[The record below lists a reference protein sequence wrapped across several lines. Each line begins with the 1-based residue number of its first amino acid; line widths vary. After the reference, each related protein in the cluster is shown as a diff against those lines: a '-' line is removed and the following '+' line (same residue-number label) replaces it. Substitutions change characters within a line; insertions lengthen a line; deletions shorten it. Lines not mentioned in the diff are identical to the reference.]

1 MIKFLDNLN
10 LKIILLLGLFFRI
23 LATIFSKGYAFTDD
37 HFEVVELAQNILE
50 KGVVNSFPNIPK
62 GEAYIFNLIYIEI
75 HTLIFGICESVGLY
89 NPEGKMLVARLVHAL
104 FSMITI
110 YVGYRLTERL
120 SNRPNDAKI
129 VGLLLAIFWVF
140 PFLSVRDLRE
150 FACIPPMM
158 LGCYYACQIPPLKGA
173 TDASVEGCT
182 KQILLM
188 AWWFTVGFVFRYQM
202 IFVPF
207 VIGLWWIF
215 SKQNWQKAITFGIAF
230 GIFFMLTQGLFDYWI
245 WGNPL
250 ASLSTYATYNSNSA
264 NIALFPNGPWHR
276 YIGTVLGLFLG
287 FPALLLLAGYFKT
300 ATQSGNR
307 KMLFYA
313 SLLFFVFHSYYANK
327 QERFILP
334 FLPLFIM
341 LGVIGFRDIYEQY
354 ADKNWL
360 RGFTKFAVI
369 WFVILNTVL
378 LFLLSVT
385 YTKRSRVE
393 SMNYLRE
400 KGDLQNMLIQNYE
413 SSQPEAPFYLQKRY
427 DYFTIDTHEKM
438 AELPKEL
445 ISGKKTKPNYIILV
459 GNTDLEKRIVE
470 VKKVFPTMQHEI
482 DIEPSFVDNL
492 AYLMNPSHN
501 HNETFYIFKV
511 GTKEQRHKVRKTH
524 VEIE

>member
-1 MIKFLDNLN
+1 MTKFLNNLN
-10 LKIILLLGLFFRI
+10 LKKILLLGLFFRI
-23 LATIFSKGYAFTDD
+23 LAIIFSKGYAFTDD
-37 HFEVVELAQNILE
+37 HFEVIELAQNILE
-50 KGVVNSFPNIPK
+50 KGVANSFPNIPK

-75 HTLIFGICESVGLY
+75 HTLIFGLCESLGLY
-89 NPEGKMLVARLVHAL
+89 NPEGKMLVARLIHAL

-158 LGCYYACQIPPLKGA
+158 LGCYYACANDIK
-173 TDASVEGCT
+173 T

-188 AWWFTVGFVFRYQM
+188 AWWFTVGFVFRYQI

-207 VIGLWWIF
+207 VIGLWWLF
-215 SKQNWQKAITFGIAF
+215 SKQNWQKAIIFGMAF
-230 GIFFMLTQGLFDYWI
+230 GVFFMLTQGLFDYLT
-245 WGNPL
+245 WGNPF
-250 ASLSTYATYNSNSA
+250 ASLKTYATYNSDSA
-264 NIALFPNGPWHR
+264 NIALYPNGPWHR
-276 YIGTVLGLFLG
+276 YIGTVAGLFLG

-341 LGVIGFRDIYEQY
+341 LGIIGFRDLYKQY
-354 ADKNWL
+354 SSKNWL
-360 RGFTKFAVI
+360 RGFTKFSVI

-378 LFLLSVT
+378 LCILSVT

-400 KGDLQNMLIQNYE
+400 KGDLQNILIQNYE
-413 SSQPEAPFYLQKRY
+413 FSQPEAPFYLQKHY
-427 DYFTIDTHEKM
+427 DYFTVDTHEKM
-438 AELPKEL
+438 AELPQEL
-445 ISGKKTKPNYIILV
+445 NTGKKIKPNYIILV

-501 HNETFYIFKV
+501 HNETFYIFKI
-511 GTKEQRHKVRKTH
+511 H
-524 VEIE
+524 

>member
-1 MIKFLDNLN
+1 MTKFLNNLN
-10 LKIILLLGLFFRI
+10 LKTILFLGLFFRI

-37 HFEVVELAQNILE
+37 HFEVIELAQNILE
-50 KGVVNSFPNIPK
+50 KGVAKSFPNIPK

-89 NPEGKMLVARLVHAL
+89 NPEGKILVARLVHAL

-158 LGCYYACQIPPLKGA
+158 LGCYYACTKTLN
-173 TDASVEGCT
+173 T

-207 VIGLWWIF
+207 VIGLWWLF
-215 SKQNWQKAITFGIAF
+215 NKQNWQKALIFGIAF
-230 GIFFMLTQGLFDYWI
+230 GVFFMLTQGLFDYLT
-245 WGNPL
+245 WGNPF
-250 ASLSTYATYNSNSA
+250 ASLKTYATYNSDSA
-264 NIALFPNGPWHR
+264 NIALYPAGPWHR
-276 YIGTVLGLFLG
+276 YLGTVAGLFLG
-287 FPALLLLAGYFKT
+287 FPALLLVAGYFANVVGEDT
-300 ATQSGNR
+300 NHGATQSGNR

-334 FLPLFIM
+334 FLPLFII
-341 LGVIGFRDIYEQY
+341 LGVIGFRDIYEQNST
-354 ADKNWL
+354 KNWL

-413 SSQPEAPFYLQKRY
+413 SSQPEAPFYLQKHY
-427 DYFTIDTHEKM
+427 DYFMVDSHEKM

-459 GNTDLEKRIVE
+459 GNTDLEKRLIE
-470 VKKVFPTMQHEI
+470 VKKVFPTMQHEV

-501 HNETFYIFKV
+501 HNETFYIFKI
-511 GTKEQRHKVRKTH
+511 Q
-524 VEIE
+524 

>member
-1 MIKFLDNLN
+1 MTKLLDNLN
-10 LKIILLLGLFFRI
+10 LKKILFLGLFFRI

-37 HFEVVELAQNILE
+37 HFEVIELAQNILE
-50 KGVVNSFPNIPK
+50 KGVAKSFSYIPK

-75 HTLIFGICESVGLY
+75 HTLIFGLCESLGLY
-89 NPEGKMLVARLVHAL
+89 NPAGKMVIARLVHAL

-129 VGLLLAIFWVF
+129 VGLLLAIFWIF

-158 LGCYYACQIPPLKGA
+158 LGCYYACAKEIK
-173 TDASVEGCT
+173 T

-207 VIGLWWIF
+207 VIGLWWLF
-215 SKQNWQKAITFGIAF
+215 SKQNWQKAVVFGIAF
-230 GIFFMLTQGLFDYWI
+230 VVFFMLTQGLFDFLTWE
-245 WGNPL
+245 NPF
-250 ASLSTYATYNSNSA
+250 ASLKTYATYNSDAA
-264 NIALFPNGPWHR
+264 NIALYPAGPWHR
-276 YIGTVLGLFLG
+276 YIGTVAGLFLG
-287 FPALLLLAGYFKT
+287 FPVLLLLAGYFKT

-307 KMLFYA
+307 NMLFYA

-334 FLPLFIM
+334 FLPLFII
-341 LGVIGFRDIYEQY
+341 LGIIGFRDIYEQY
-354 ADKNWL
+354 SSKNWL
-360 RGFTKFAVI
+360 RGFTKFAII
-369 WFVILNTVL
+369 WFVVLNTVL

-413 SSQPEAPFYLQKRY
+413 SSQPEAPFYLQKHY
-427 DYFTIDTHEKM
+427 DYFMVDTHEKM

-445 ISGKKTKPNYIILV
+445 NSSKKIKPNYIILV
-459 GNTDLEKRIVE
+459 GNTELEKRLIE
-470 VKKVFPTMQHEI
+470 VKKVFPTMQHEV
-482 DIEPSFVDNL
+482 DIEPSFVDNI

-501 HNETFYIFKV
+501 HNETFYIYKI
-511 GTKEQRHKVRKTH
+511 R
-524 VEIE
+524 

>member
-1 MIKFLDNLN
+1 MTNFLDNLN
-10 LKIILLLGLFFRI
+10 IKKILFIGLFFRI

-37 HFEVVELAQNILE
+37 HFEVVELAQSILD
-50 KGVVNSFPNIPK
+50 KGVAGTFPQVPK
-62 GEAYIFNLIYIEI
+62 GEGYIFNLIYIGI
-75 HTLIFGICESVGLY
+75 HTLLFGLCESLGLY
-89 NPEGKMLVARLVHAL
+89 NPEVKMLVARLVHAL

-158 LGCYYACQIPPLKGA
+158 LGCSYACKKELG
-173 TDASVEGCT
+173 T
-182 KQILLM
+182 KQILLA
-188 AWWFTVGFVFRYQM
+188 AWWFTIGFVFRYQM

-207 VIGLWWIF
+207 VIGLWWLF
-215 SKQNWQKAITFGIAF
+215 NKQNWQKAVLFGIAF
-230 GIFFMLTQGLFDYWI
+230 GVFFMLTQGLFDYLTWE
-245 WGNPL
+245 NPF
-250 ASLSTYATYNSNSA
+250 ASLKTYATYNSDSA
-264 NIALFPNGPWHR
+264 NIALYPAGPWHR

-334 FLPLFIM
+334 FLPLFII
-341 LGVIGFRDIYEQY
+341 LGVIGFRDTYEQY
-354 ADKNWL
+354 ATKNWF
-360 RGFTKFAVI
+360 RGFTKFALI
-369 WFVILNTVL
+369 WFLVLNTIL
-378 LFLLSVT
+378 LFVLSVT

-427 DYFTIDTHEKM
+427 DYFMVDTREKM
-438 AELPKEL
+438 ATLPQELN
-445 ISGKKTKPNYIILV
+445 SSKKMKPNYIILV
-459 GNTDLEKRIVE
+459 GNTDLQARIVE
-470 VKKVFPTMQHEI
+470 VKKVFPTMQHEV
-482 DIEPSFVDNL
+482 DIEPSFVDNI
-492 AYLMNPSHN
+492 AYLLNPSHN
-501 HNETFYIFKV
+501 HNETFYIYKV
-511 GTKEQRHKVRKTH
+511 GREEKSDNGKE
-524 VEIE
+524 

>member
-1 MIKFLDNLN
+1 MTKLLNNLN
-10 LKIILLLGLFFRI
+10 LKIILFLGLFFRI

-50 KGVVNSFPNIPK
+50 KGVAKSFSHIPK

-75 HTLIFGICESVGLY
+75 HTLIFGLCESLGLY
-89 NPEGKMLVARLVHAL
+89 NPEGKMLIARLVHAL
-104 FSMITI
+104 FSMLTI

-120 SNRPNDAKI
+120 SNRQNDAKI

-158 LGCYYACQIPPLKGA
+158 LGCYYACTKEIK
-173 TDASVEGCT
+173 T

-207 VIGLWWIF
+207 VIGLWWLF
-215 SKQNWQKAITFGIAF
+215 SKKNWQKAIIFGIAF
-230 GIFFMLTQGLFDYWI
+230 GAFFMLTQGLFDYLT
-245 WGNPL
+245 WGNPF
-250 ASLSTYATYNSNSA
+250 ASLKTYATYNSDSA
-264 NIALFPNGPWHR
+264 NIALYPAGPWHR
-276 YIGTVLGLFLG
+276 YIGTVAGLFLG

-334 FLPLFIM
+334 FLPLFII
-341 LGVIGFRDIYEQY
+341 LGIIGFRDVYEKY
-354 ADKNWL
+354 SSKIWL
-360 RGFTKFAVI
+360 RGFTKFAII

-378 LFLLSVT
+378 VFLLSVT

-413 SSQPEAPFYLQKRY
+413 SSQPEAPFYLQKHY
-427 DYFTIDTHEKM
+427 DYFMVDTHEKM
-438 AELPKEL
+438 AALPQELN
-445 ISGKKTKPNYIILV
+445 SGKKTKPNYIVLV
-459 GNTDLEKRIVE
+459 GNTDLAKRIIE
-470 VKKVFPTMQHEI
+470 VKKVFPTMQHEV
-482 DIEPSFVDNL
+482 DIEPSFVDNI

-501 HNETFYIFKV
+501 HNETFYIYKV
-511 GTKEQRHKVRKTH
+511 AK
-524 VEIE
+524 